1 MRRVGAAVVLAGLL
15 ACHGQAAQAQLL
27 DQIITPNV
35 SGVRVEP
42 GVTVLSRL
50 RPDFDYGGIRVGSV
64 LVRSEVSE
72 AAGYD
77 DNVTGSSSGRGSS
90 FLQTRVNLGAV
101 TDLSR
106 YGAAVR
112 LTVDDNR
119 YLDQPKQSATNWT
132 ASAGGFY
139 EVGRDTV
146 SLDYSH
152 VNQNQTPRDL
162 DTPRLDQAIA
172 YRVDTVQAGYR
183 ITFNRLSLRPLLA
196 LAQYDFD
203 DGTIG
208 GQPYP
213 QRFRNR
219 TVVAPGVTA
228 SYEFSPGRTAVVVVR
243 GLVASYTNRP
253 AGSPVRD
260 FNDVAVLAGLD
271 FGGGGPWR
279 YRVLAGYEIRNFVS
293 SQIKNIQAP
302 IVEGTV
308 IYNPT
313 GLTTLTGTVARRIQD
328 SADETTVGFTETAVR
343 FSVDHE
349 YLRNVLLRTQGGVY
363 FNEYNRGGG
372 SQTLYSV
379 GAGATWLLNRTMRLG
394 ATYDFTTRQSGVTGA
409 ASLTPTLRTSSGF
422 SESRYLLQLG
432 LSL

>member
-1 MRRVGAAVVLAGLL
+1 MRRFGKAVALAGLL
-15 ACHGQAAQAQLL
+15 ACGGQAARAQLL
-27 DQIITPNV
+27 DQIISPNV

-77 DNVTGSSSGRGSS
+77 DNVTGTSPSRGSS
-90 FLQTRVNLGAV
+90 FVQTRVNLSAL

-139 EVGRDTV
+139 ELGRDTI

-152 VNQNQTPRDL
+152 ANLNQTPRDL
-162 DTPRLDQAIA
+162 DTPRLDRTIA
-172 YRVDTVQAGYR
+172 YRIDTVQAGYR

-196 LAQYDFD
+196 VQLYDFD
-203 DGTIG
+203 NGSIAG
-208 GQPYP
+208 VPYI
-213 QRFRNR
+213 QTFRNR
-219 TVVAPGVTA
+219 VVAAPGVTA
-228 SYEFSPGRTAVVVVR
+228 SYEFSPGRTAVLVVR
-243 GLVASYTNRP
+243 GLAASYTNRP
-253 AGSPVRD
+253 AGSTVRD
-260 FNDVAVLAGLD
+260 FNDGAVLAGLD
-271 FGGGGPWR
+271 FAGGGPWR
-279 YRVLAGYEIRNFVS
+279 YRVLAGYEVRNFVS
-293 SQIKNIQAP
+293 SRIKTIQAP

-308 IYNPT
+308 IYTPT

-328 SADETTVGFTETAVR
+328 SADETTVGYTETSAR
-343 FSVDHE
+343 FSLDHE
-349 YLRNVLLRTQGGVY
+349 YLRNILLRTQGGVY
-363 FNEYNRGGG
+363 LAEYNGGG
-372 SQTLYSV
+372 NQTLFSG
-379 GAGATWLLNRTMRLG
+379 GAGATWLVNRTLRLS
-394 ATYDFTTRQSGVTGA
+394 ATYDFTCRLSGTTGV
-409 ASLTPTLRTSSGF
+409 ASLTPTLRTSSGY
-422 SESRYLLQLG
+422 SDSRYLLQLG